1 MNKKERFLTA
11 IRGEIPDMVPVAP
24 LIHDRFAYKLLGRT
38 GWRAVFE
45 AHQMVGSTWFRGPL
59 GVHFD
64 VNWPHGW
71 GEKIRLIEERG
82 TRRVYEH
89 IIETPHG
96 KLTSKVISGLVPSD
110 PILQRTTEY
119 YIKTEED
126 YAVYNIYLEEFL
138 RRAKANIEEVVKAY
152 NVMGDEGVPSVGS
165 ACAFSH
171 LCQIRGPENLLLDLY
186 KRPRIIKETLNLL
199 QEVKEMEVE
208 AFIESPSEVLYY
220 DVWGAYDMSP
230 RHFREFVL
238 PDLMR
243 VADKVRKAGKYLGF
257 YMVGKIRDLIPIAL
271 ECRPHFIEP
280 FEQQSNITLG
290 EAKRLYG
297 KKVCLMGNFNPVLL
311 AFGSEKEAE
320 KETLRCL
327 EEGMEGGGY
336 VLVTGDEVPAN
347 AKIENLRI
355 MVKTVEKYGR
365 Y

>member
-186 KRPRIIKETLNLL
+186 KRPRI
-199 QEVKEMEVE
+199 
-208 AFIESPSEVLYY
+208 
-220 DVWGAYDMSP
+220 
-230 RHFREFVL
+230 
-238 PDLMR
+238 
-243 VADKVRKAGKYLGF
+243 
-257 YMVGKIRDLIPIAL
+257 
-271 ECRPHFIEP
+271 
-280 FEQQSNITLG
+280 
-290 EAKRLYG
+290 
-297 KKVCLMGNFNPVLL
+297 
-311 AFGSEKEAE
+311 
-320 KETLRCL
+320 
-327 EEGMEGGGY
+327 
-336 VLVTGDEVPAN
+336 
-347 AKIENLRI
+347 
-355 MVKTVEKYGR
+355 
-365 Y
+365 